1 VPSKTRH
8 SSILMVLAF
17 YLGFTSLQAEGQ
29 SQKAASPQKN
39 VVNQAYQAIQNRRRQ
54 IVNKYVEALFTI
66 GELCVTKKYTE
77 AGRKITERILKVVEP
92 PKNRRKVTSVAAG
105 IGLDQTG
112 DRQVLEK
119 GLVVAEVHQKPLSPE
134 DTQHLNEVREKV
146 AALREKL
153 GISGKAEEKAAD
165 PNPLQLPPSDDKD
178 DAKKPEGE
186 KDPQKKTKTSTTK
199 VEPGSQGKKAGSNPQ
214 EKASAPGE
222 EEIDNK
228 EKSAREALIS
238 SVEKLGNQCLKQG
251 YPAHAYEILLWA
263 IEIDPD
269 NKNLRRTVRENA
281 YTDKSGKLHWYSPYD
296 LAKAKQGYI
305 EHPEYGWVTPAQIK
319 ALDAGKLWYKGQW
332 MPKDFVDNQRQKWEN
347 RWTYETEH
355 FEVFTNAPLRDA
367 VVFGREVE
375 RLYSLFFR
383 VLIDF

>member
-1 VPSKTRH
+1 MTPVLQSTRAWRRIVPSKTRH

-165 PNPLQLPPSDDKD
+165 PNPRQLSPSDDKD
-178 DAKKPEGE
+178 EAKKQARE
-186 KDPQKKTKTSTTK
+186 KDP
-199 VEPGSQGKKAGSNPQ
+199 
-214 EKASAPGE
+214 
-222 EEIDNK
+222 
-228 EKSAREALIS
+228 
-238 SVEKLGNQCLKQG
+238 
-251 YPAHAYEILLWA
+251 
-263 IEIDPD
+263 
-269 NKNLRRTVRENA
+269 
-281 YTDKSGKLHWYSPYD
+281 
-296 LAKAKQGYI
+296 
-305 EHPEYGWVTPAQIK
+305 
-319 ALDAGKLWYKGQW
+319 
-332 MPKDFVDNQRQKWEN
+332 
-347 RWTYETEH
+347 
-355 FEVFTNAPLRDA
+355 
-367 VVFGREVE
+367 
-375 RLYSLFFR
+375 
-383 VLIDF
+383 